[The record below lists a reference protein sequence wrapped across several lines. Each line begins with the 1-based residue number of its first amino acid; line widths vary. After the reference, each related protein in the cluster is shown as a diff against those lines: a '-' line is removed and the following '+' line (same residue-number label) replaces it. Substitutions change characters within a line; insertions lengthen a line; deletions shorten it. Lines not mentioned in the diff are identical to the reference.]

1 LIFLKNTINVCCKSQ
16 TTKDMAEKCIIK
28 WNKMPINILVAEDEK
43 DIAEQYKM
51 AFEER
56 GHKITL
62 TYNGIECINE
72 YRRAR
77 QTLETKQPIEY
88 DVVIVDHNMPLKNGS
103 KLAEE
108 IREINPDQIIV
119 FATAYGNQL
128 IMGLDSFEDVDIV
141 AKPLSITNLIK
152 MVEDRHYNK

>member
-1 LIFLKNTINVCCKSQ
+1 
-16 TTKDMAEKCIIK
+16 MA
-28 WNKMPINILVAEDEK
+28 INILVAEDEK

-51 AFEER
+51 GFQER
-56 GHKITL
+56 GHNVKL

-77 QTLETKQPIEY
+77 QTLGTKNPLEY
-88 DVVIVDHNMPLKNGS
+88 DVVIVDHNMPLKDGA
-103 KLAEE
+103 KLAAE
-108 IREINPDQIIV
+108 IREIIPDQIIV

-128 IMGLDSFEDVDIV
+128 IMGLESFDDIDIV

-152 MVEDRHYNK
+152 MVEDRHYEK

>member
-1 LIFLKNTINVCCKSQ
+1 MVEGPIIFRK
-16 TTKDMAEKCIIK
+16 
-28 WNKMPINILVAEDEK
+28 KMPINILIAEDEK
-43 DIAEQYKM
+43 DIAEQYKI

-56 GHKITL
+56 GHKVTI

-77 QTLETKQPIEY
+77 QTLDTKEPIVY
-88 DVVIVDHNMPLKNGS
+88 DVVIVDHNMPFKDGA

-108 IREINPDQIIV
+108 IRVIDPDQIIV

-141 AKPLSITNLIK
+141 AKPLSLTNLIK
-152 MVEDRHYNK
+152 MVEDRHYDK

>member
-1 LIFLKNTINVCCKSQ
+1 
-16 TTKDMAEKCIIK
+16 MA
-28 WNKMPINILVAEDEK
+28 INILIAEDEK
-43 DIAEQYKM
+43 DIAEQYQIG
-51 AFEER
+51 FEDR
-56 GHKITL
+56 GHNVKV
-62 TYNGIECINE
+62 TYNGVECINE

-77 QTLETKQPIEY
+77 QTLDTKNPIVY
-88 DVVIVDHNMPLKNGS
+88 DVIIIDHNMPLKNGA

-119 FATAYGNQL
+119 FASAYGNQL

-152 MVEDRHYNK
+152 MVEDRHYEN